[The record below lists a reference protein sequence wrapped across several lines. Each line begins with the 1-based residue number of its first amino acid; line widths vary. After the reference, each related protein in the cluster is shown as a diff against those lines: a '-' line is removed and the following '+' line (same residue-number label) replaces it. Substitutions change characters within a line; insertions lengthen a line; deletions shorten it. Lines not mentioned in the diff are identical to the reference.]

1 MKTLNFKKKH
11 LFIYIVFFFISA
23 LMLINSDVYN
33 QNKTSIY
40 VKFTNDQM
48 KILNSEKNLKDREFK
63 NYNYSLKFDGEYL
76 STLKT
81 KQYYYK
87 NNFIFVIY
95 NRKNLNASNLQ
106 NRFETEIK
114 KKLSKKCNDYFLFKY
129 NKLDKHLIKN
139 LPYIEQEIDE
149 QEELFLKQINFL
161 YSKFNKSYSK
171 NGKYNEQINEILS
184 TLEFLFNEHDQ
195 KYIYYIKNIFQD
207 ISFLKKKK
215 LIFEKSLSN
224 FIYFPKDNRKYNNN
238 FFQDED
244 VNFLIKEQKK
254 FNNIFISCSNL
265 NLDSTILENNIN
277 YKNKKIFLFFL
288 VHIILIVII
297 TFYKFKFISYR

>member
-129 NKLDKHLIKN
+129 NK
-139 LPYIEQEIDE
+139 
-149 QEELFLKQINFL
+149 
-161 YSKFNKSYSK
+161 
-171 NGKYNEQINEILS
+171 
-184 TLEFLFNEHDQ
+184 
-195 KYIYYIKNIFQD
+195 
-207 ISFLKKKK
+207 
-215 LIFEKSLSN
+215 
-224 FIYFPKDNRKYNNN
+224 
-238 FFQDED
+238 
-244 VNFLIKEQKK
+244 
-254 FNNIFISCSNL
+254 
-265 NLDSTILENNIN
+265 
-277 YKNKKIFLFFL
+277 
-288 VHIILIVII
+288 
-297 TFYKFKFISYR
+297 